1 MIKKRKRNQKSIKID
16 IRVLVA
22 LIAVGALAIIALVIA
37 LAKPNKKQTIDE
49 LATRLAGTYRGDLTA
64 AECPVGKICSD
75 GYSPYD
81 YIELREDRTCYTNI
95 KSLSGS
101 VGSCTW
107 GETEDPEIAK
117 EYPYYLAF
125 PSNPVNSFNHSIST
139 SRNEVRFS
147 IEGDRIVFFYAY
159 LKKDSEHQF
168 EK

>member
-1 MIKKRKRNQKSIKID
+1 MVKKRKRNTKSIRID
-16 IRVLVA
+16 IRVLIA
-22 LIAVGALAIIALVIA
+22 LISVSALALIALVIT
-37 LAKPNKKQTIDE
+37 LAKPNEKKSIE
-49 LATRLAGTYRGDLTA
+49 KLATKLAGTYRGDLTT
-64 AECPVGKICSD
+64 AECPVGKICRD

-95 KSLSGS
+95 KTLSGS
-101 VGSCTW
+101 GPCTW

-125 PSNPVNSFNHSIST
+125 PSNPVNSFNYSISAPK
-139 SRNEVRFS
+139 NEVRFS